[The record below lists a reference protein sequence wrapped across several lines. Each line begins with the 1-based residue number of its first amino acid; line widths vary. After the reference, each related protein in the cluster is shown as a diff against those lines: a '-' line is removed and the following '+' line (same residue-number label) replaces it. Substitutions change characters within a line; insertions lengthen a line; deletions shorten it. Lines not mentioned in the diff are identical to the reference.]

1 MEQKL
6 EEIKT
11 ATDLAN
17 VIRTVRKRQGISQTV
32 LAQLSNVGVRFVF
45 DVENGKPTVQFG
57 KVLSLLRTMGV
68 AMKFELP
75 SE

>member
-1 MEQKL
+1 M
-6 EEIKT
+6 
-11 ATDLAN
+11 
-17 VIRTVRKRQGISQTV
+17 QGISQTV

-75 SE
+75 PE